1 MFNTI
6 MVRDGTSFWDLNRT
20 INGNNNTEI
29 TLNKNYTY
37 DPEID
42 SDFINGIIINR
53 QVRING
59 NNNTINGLDIARIFQ
74 INANNVI
81 INNINFTKGKAND
94 GGAIY
99 WGGNRGT
106 ISNSTFNNNT
116 ARNQGGAVYWNSMNG
131 AIINSTFNNNTAPYG
146 GAIYIKGTMSTV
158 SNSTFNNNTA
168 DYGGAISGYGAN
180 GAISNST
187 FHSNNA
193 EYGGAVNWYDRYG
206 QVSSCLFINN
216 TAIRNGS
223 VYYNG
228 FSREGRSNFTNNI
241 LLNNGLGEIYY
252 EVFNGS
258 NADYNWFGNNG
269 SNYDQKPYDNSNTWL
284 FINGTANPNSINI
297 SDISEITFKLYSYD
311 GREIREYDNNLLYPI
326 NLSLSTT
333 IDTLSKDTA
342 GLNEKI
348 TFQADNIGNAIISA
362 KVENVQSD
370 ITIEIIDGMS
380 FWDLNRTING
390 NNDSEI
396 TLNQSYRYNPKI
408 DSDFING
415 IIINRTVRINRN
427 NNTINGSDIAR
438 IFDITGDNV
447 VLDNIIFTNGNATA
461 DTVYDFG
468 GTILWS
474 GANGTLS
481 NSTFNNN
488 TAEYGGAIFWDNKD
502 GAVCNS
508 TFNNNNA
515 IMHGGAIN
523 WNNVNGAVSNST
535 FNNNTAIKDGGA
547 IL

>member
-1 MFNTI
+1 
-6 MVRDGTSFWDLNRT
+6 MVELS
-20 INGNNNTEI
+20 IE
-29 TLNKNYTY
+29 
-37 DPEID
+37 
-42 SDFINGIIINR
+42 
-53 QVRING
+53 
-59 NNNTINGLDIARIFQ
+59 
-74 INANNVI
+74 
-81 INNINFTKGKAND
+81 
-94 GGAIY
+94 
-99 WGGNRGT
+99 GGNRGT
-106 ISNSTFNNNT
+106 IS
-116 ARNQGGAVYWNSMNG
+116 
-131 AIINSTFNNNTAPYG
+131 NSTFNNNTAPYG

-168 DYGGAISGYGAN
+168 DYGGAISWYGAN

-216 TAIRNGS
+216 TTIRNGS

-241 LLNNGLGEIYY
+241 LLNNGPGEIYY

-297 SDISEITFKLYSYD
+297 SAISEIPFKLYSYD

-348 TFQADNIGNAIISA
+348 TFQADNIGNTIISA

-390 NNDSEI
+390 NNDTEI

-415 IIINRTVRINRN
+415 IIINRTVRINGN

-488 TAEYGGAIFWDNKD
+488 NGKDGGALRWEGANGTLSNSTFNNNTAEYGGAIFWDNKD
-502 GAVCNS
+502 GAIC
-508 TFNNNNA
+508 
-515 IMHGGAIN
+515 
-523 WNNVNGAVSNST
+523 NST

-547 IL
+547 ILWNDDYGAVSNSTFNSNHAENGGAINWYGKYGNASSCLFINNTATDSGSVYYNDNDESTYSNFTNNILLNNGPGESITKSLKVPMQTTIGLETMKEIIWRTHMKNPLYGSS